1 MSRWPRAVAILRVA
15 FAEAPKLR
23 SCSEAVIWLGKQ
35 AGTDLL
41 AMFLVTASDRA
52 MPPDRIRRN
61 SQEDGRSFSIQ
72 ILVEQ
77 GSSREPGRP
86 QLGN

>member
-35 AGTDLL
+35 AGYRSAGDV
-41 AMFLVTASDRA
+41 FG
-52 MPPDRIRRN
+52 
-61 SQEDGRSFSIQ
+61 DG
-72 ILVEQ
+72 L
-77 GSSREPGRP
+77 GSRHAARQDP
-86 QLGN
+86 